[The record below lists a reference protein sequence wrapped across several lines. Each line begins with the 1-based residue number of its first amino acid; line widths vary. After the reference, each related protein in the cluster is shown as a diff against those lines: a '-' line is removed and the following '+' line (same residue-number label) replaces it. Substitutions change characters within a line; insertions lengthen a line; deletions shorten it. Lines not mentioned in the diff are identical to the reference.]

1 MITQEFEFRAPD
13 KLEEALTLL
22 AESGDDIKLLSGG
35 MSLMPMMALG
45 LVRPRMV
52 LSLNRI
58 DGRGY
63 VREDRDALR
72 IGAGARHYEIL
83 HDPLVARHCS
93 LLAEAAAFIGDMQVR
108 NRGTIGGS
116 LAHADPAADYSP
128 VLVAAGA
135 RVIVR
140 SRRREREIA
149 AAKFFTNLMET
160 ALAPDE
166 IVTEVLV
173 PKLGATRCAYTRL
186 HRVEGNFAIV
196 NAAAILSDANARIA
210 LGGVG
215 STPVALDVSAELS
228 HGVNDD
234 ALEAVGQRV
243 RDACTDA
250 PEDLNASADYRRQM
264 AAIYAERALTVAA
277 GRAPSQQTPEVG
289 RKPAAP
295 ASAPH
300 KAATGTVGGAV
311 RTAVAV
317 SVNGQPRRLEADNR
331 MVLADLLRD
340 VLGLTG
346 THIGCG
352 TGSCGACTVMLDGRT
367 IKSCSVLAADIDG
380 CAVETIESLAS
391 DIHHLHPL
399 QESFVRNH
407 GQQCGYCTPGMVM
420 SALQLLRDNPN
431 PDEAAIR
438 HGISG
443 NLCRCTGYQFIVNAI
458 SDAARTLGAGK
469 SQPPA

>member
-13 KLEEALTLL
+13 KLDEALTLL
-22 AESGDDIKLLSGG
+22 AEGGDDVKLLSGG

-45 LVRPRMV
+45 LVRPRLV

-58 DGRGY
+58 EGRAY
-63 VREDRDALR
+63 VKEDRDTLR
-72 IGAGARHYEIL
+72 IGAGTRHYEIL
-83 HDPLVARHCS
+83 RDPLIARHCA
-93 LLAEAAAFIGDMQVR
+93 LLSEAAAFIGDTQVR

-140 SRRREREIA
+140 SKRGEREIA
-149 AAKFFTNLMET
+149 ADKFFTNLMET
-160 ALAPDE
+160 ALEPDE
-166 IVTEVLV
+166 LVSEVQV
-173 PKLGATRCAYTRL
+173 PKLAAARGAYTRF

-196 NAAAILSDANARIA
+196 NAAAILNDAQARVA

-215 STPVALDVSAELS
+215 STPIALDVSAELA
-228 HGVNDD
+228 HGVNAE
-234 ALEAVGQRV
+234 ALEAVGRRV
-243 RDACTDA
+243 RAACTDA
-250 PEDLNASADYRRQM
+250 PADLNASADYRRQM
-264 AAIYAERALTVAA
+264 AAVYAERAFSIAA
-277 GRAPSQQTPEVG
+277 GRTPSQQTPETG
-289 RKPAAP
+289 KKIAAP
-295 ASAPH
+295 SAPAPR
-300 KAATGTVGGAV
+300 KTATGTVGGPL
-311 RTAVAV
+311 RTAIAV
-317 SVNGQPRRLEADNR
+317 SVNGQSRRLETDNR
-331 MVLADLLRD
+331 MILADLLRE

-352 TGSCGACTVMLDGRT
+352 TGTCGACTVVLNGRT
-367 IKSCSVLAADIDG
+367 VKSCSVLAADVDG

-407 GQQCGYCTPGMVM
+407 GQQCGYCTPGMVL

-458 SDAARTLGAGK
+458 SDAARALGAGK
-469 SQPPA
+469 P

>member
-13 KLEEALTLL
+13 KLDEALAVV
-22 AESGDDIKLLSGG
+22 AEGGDDIKLLSGG

-45 LVRPRMV
+45 LVRPRLV

-58 DGRGY
+58 DGRSY

-72 IGAGARHYEIL
+72 IGAGTRHYEIVR
-83 HDPLVARHCS
+83 DPMIARHCA
-93 LLAEAAAFIGDMQVR
+93 LLAEAAAFIGDTQVR

-135 RVIVR
+135 RVVVR
-140 SRRREREIA
+140 SKRGEREIA
-149 AAKFFTNLMET
+149 ADKFFTNLMET
-160 ALAPDE
+160 ALKRDE
-166 IVTEVLV
+166 IVTEVV
-173 PKLGATRCAYTRL
+173 MPKLGPARGAYTRL

-196 NAAAILSDANARIA
+196 NAAVVLSDVNARIA

-215 STPVALDVSAELS
+215 SVPLALDVSAELS
-228 HGVNDD
+228 HGMNDD
-234 ALEAVGQRV
+234 ALEAVGRRV
-243 RDACTDA
+243 RAACSDA
-250 PEDLNASADYRRQM
+250 PADLNASADYRRQM
-264 AAIYAERALTVAA
+264 AAVYTQRALAVAVGRKA
-277 GRAPSQQTPEVG
+277 GQQTPETG
-289 RKPAAP
+289 RKPATP
-295 ASAPH
+295 ASVPH
-300 KAATGTVGGAV
+300 KTAAGTVGGTL
-311 RTAVAV
+311 RTAITV

-331 MVLADLLRD
+331 MILADLLRD

-367 IKSCSVLAADIDG
+367 VKSCSVLAADVDG

-431 PDEAAIR
+431 PDETAIR

-443 NLCRCTGYQFIVNAI
+443 NLCRCTGYQFIVKAI

-469 SQPPA
+469 PQSPA

>member
-1 MITQEFEFRAPD
+1 MISQEFEFRAPV
-13 KLEEALTLL
+13 KLDDALSLL
-22 AESGDDIKLLSGG
+22 AEGGDDIKLLSGG

-45 LVRPRMV
+45 LVRPRIV

-63 VREDRDALR
+63 VREDRDVLR
-72 IGAGARHYEIL
+72 IGAGTRHYEIL

-93 LLAEAAAFIGDMQVR
+93 VLAEAAAFIGDMQVR

-135 RVIVR
+135 RVTVR
-140 SRRREREIA
+140 SKRGEREIA
-149 AAKFFTNLMET
+149 ADKFFTNLMET
-160 ALAPDE
+160 ALKPDE
-166 IVTEVLV
+166 IVTEVAV
-173 PKLGATRCAYTRL
+173 PKLGAARGAYTRL

-196 NAAAILSDANARIA
+196 NAAAILGDKSARVA

-215 STPVALDVSAELS
+215 ATPVALDVSAELS
-228 HGVNDD
+228 RGVNAD
-234 ALEAVGQRV
+234 ALEAVGGRV
-243 RDACTDA
+243 RAACTDA
-250 PEDLNASADYRRQM
+250 PTDLNASSDYRRQM
-264 AAIYAERALTVAA
+264 AAVYAERALAVAA
-277 GRAPSQQTPEVG
+277 VRRSSQQTPEAG
-289 RKPAAP
+289 RKSAPAASAPRKPA
-295 ASAPH
+295 
-300 KAATGTVGGAV
+300 TGAVGGAF
-311 RTAVAV
+311 RTAIAL

-367 IKSCSVLAADIDG
+367 VKSCSVLAADADG
-380 CAVETIESLAS
+380 CEVETIESLAS

-399 QESFVRNH
+399 QEAFVRNH
-407 GQQCGYCTPGMVM
+407 GQQCGYCTPGMEM

-431 PDEAAIR
+431 PDESAIR

-458 SDAARTLGAGK
+458 SDAARALATAR
-469 SQPPA
+469 Q

>member
-13 KLEEALTLL
+13 KLDEALAVV
-22 AESGDDIKLLSGG
+22 AEGGDDIKLLSGG

-45 LVRPRMV
+45 LVRPRLV

-58 DGRGY
+58 DGRSY

-72 IGAGARHYEIL
+72 IGAGTRHYEIVR
-83 HDPLVARHCS
+83 DPMITRHCAV
-93 LLAEAAAFIGDMQVR
+93 LAEAAAFIGDTQVR

-140 SRRREREIA
+140 SKRGEREIA
-149 AAKFFTNLMET
+149 ADRFFTNLMET
-160 ALAPDE
+160 AVKPDE
-166 IVTEVLV
+166 IVTEVV
-173 PKLGATRCAYTRL
+173 MPKLGAARGAYTRL

-196 NAAAILSDANARIA
+196 NAAAVLSNANARIA

-215 STPVALDVSAELS
+215 SVPLALDVSAELS
-228 HGVNDD
+228 HGMNDD
-234 ALEAVGQRV
+234 ALEAVGRRV
-243 RDACTDA
+243 RAACTDA
-250 PEDLNASADYRRQM
+250 PADLNASADYRRQM
-264 AAIYAERALTVAA
+264 AAVYAQRALAVAA
-277 GRAPSQQTPEVG
+277 GRKAGQQTPETG
-289 RKPAAP
+289 RKPATP
-295 ASAPH
+295 TSVH
-300 KAATGTVGGAV
+300 KTAAGTVGGTL
-311 RTAVAV
+311 RTAITV

-331 MVLADLLRD
+331 MILADLLRD
-340 VLGLTG
+340 LLGLTG

-367 IKSCSVLAADIDG
+367 IKSCSVLAADVDG

-391 DIHHLHPL
+391 DIQHLHPI

-431 PDEAAIR
+431 PDETAIR

-443 NLCRCTGYQFIVNAI
+443 NLCRCTGYQFIVKAI
-458 SDAARTLGAGK
+458 SDAARSLGAGK
-469 SQPPA
+469 PQPPA

>member
-13 KLEEALTLL
+13 KLDDALSLL
-22 AESGDDIKLLSGG
+22 ADGGDDIKLLSGG

-45 LVRPRMV
+45 LVRPRIV

-58 DGRGY
+58 EGRGY

-72 IGAGARHYEIL
+72 IGAGTRHYEIL
-83 HDPLVARHCS
+83 HDPLVARHCTV
-93 LLAEAAAFIGDMQVR
+93 LAEAAAFVGDMQVR

-140 SRRREREIA
+140 SKKGEREIA
-149 AAKFFTNLMET
+149 ADKFFTNLMET
-160 ALAPDE
+160 ALKPDE

-173 PKLGATRCAYTRL
+173 PKLGAARGAYTRL

-196 NAAAILSDANARIA
+196 NAAAILSDQSARIA
-210 LGGVG
+210 MGGVG
-215 STPVALDVSAELS
+215 STPVALDVSAELAR
-228 HGVNDD
+228 GVNAD
-234 ALEAVGQRV
+234 ALEAVGRRV
-243 RDACTDA
+243 RAACTDA
-250 PEDLNASADYRRQM
+250 PADLNASADYRRQM
-264 AAIYAERALTVAA
+264 AAVYAGRALSVAA
-277 GRAPSQQTPEVG
+277 GRTPSQQTPEAG
-289 RKPAAP
+289 RKSAPAASTP
-295 ASAPH
+295 R
-300 KAATGTVGGAV
+300 KTAAGAMGGML

-317 SVNGQPRRLEADNR
+317 SVNGQPRRVEADNR

-340 VLGLTG
+340 VIGLTG

-367 IKSCSVLAADIDG
+367 VKSCSVLAADVDG

-391 DIHHLHPL
+391 DIHNLHPL

-431 PDEAAIR
+431 PDQAAIR

-458 SDAARTLGAGK
+458 SDAARALGAAK
-469 SQPPA
+469 PT